1 MKKTYRAILQDDR
14 VEWLDGKP
22 NPQASVEVEISVR
35 EDEPQITA
43 KERRAKAAAALHNIA
58 KMGGTGIE
66 DPVTWQ
72 REQRKNWSST
82 GQDV

>member
-1 MKKTYRAILQDDR
+1 MERTYKAILRGDR

-22 NPQASVEVEISVR
+22 NPQAPVEVEISVR

-43 KERRAKAAAALHNIA
+43 KERRAKAAAALRKIA

-66 DPVTWQ
+66 DPVAWQ